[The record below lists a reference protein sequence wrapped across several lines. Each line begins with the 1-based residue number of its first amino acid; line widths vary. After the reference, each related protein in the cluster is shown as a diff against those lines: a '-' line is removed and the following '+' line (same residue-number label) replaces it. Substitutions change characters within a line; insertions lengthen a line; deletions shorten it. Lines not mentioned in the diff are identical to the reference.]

1 MGKKEEKEEKRE
13 MQEIEDY
20 LKKVGGIIESSLT
33 PEEREEIRKRVD
45 ALTPEDIE
53 RIKNAIPPEE
63 IKEIFA
69 SGEKKEETAKRML
82 QKLFIK

>member
-1 MGKKEEKEEKRE
+1 M
-13 MQEIEDY
+13 
-20 LKKVGGIIESSLT
+20 
-33 PEEREEIRKRVD
+33 D